1 MDIISLAQ
9 AFGLPVALLVIG
21 LGVVY
26 RAYVQALKDKDAA
39 TAKVLAEKEAAIE
52 RLEERNAQLEARL
65 FRVLD
70 KGERLADLAGAPLP
84 PPAVRRRRTEV

>member
-1 MDIISLAQ
+1 MDIIPLAQ
-9 AFGLPVALLVIG
+9 QFGLPVALLVIG

-26 RAYVQALKDKDAA
+26 RAYTKALADKDAA
-39 TAKVLAEKEAAIE
+39 YQQMLKQKDDENE

-84 PPAVRRRRTEV
+84 PPAVRRRRSEV

>member
-1 MDIISLAQ
+1 MDIIPLAQ
-9 AFGLPVALLVIG
+9 TFGLPVALLVIG
-21 LGVVY
+21 LGVIY
-26 RAYVQALKDKDAA
+26 RAYLKALEDKDEA
-39 TAKVLAEKEAAIE
+39 TTRVLAEKEAAIE

-70 KGERLADLAGAPLP
+70 KGERLADLAGAPQP